1 MSTTIETLSHER
13 GEFEDK
19 NFGDHHDRIR
29 ALVDDIDD
37 IVCVAAVVIRKT
49 AKPEEFTSQSL
60 FIGRSDMID
69 RAVDLMFNQYSNMKA
84 NPQ

>member
-19 NFGDHHDRIR
+19 NFSDHHDRIR

-37 IVCVAAVVIRKT
+37 IVSVTAVVIRKT
-49 AKPEEFTSQSL
+49 PNPNEFTSQSL
-60 FIGRSDMID
+60 FIGRSDLID
-69 RAVDLMFNQYSNMKA
+69 QAVDLMFNQYSNMKA
-84 NPQ
+84 NPK